1 MIMGDTGLGVEGQW
15 IRWGRLDTAANY
27 KGLWIYM
34 VAPVV
39 GALMGAT
46 IYTGVKLKDEEDGPT
61 LQGQGR
67 SFRR

>member
-1 MIMGDTGLGVEGQW
+1 MNPVRTLGPA
-15 IRWGRLDTAANY
+15 IAAANY

-39 GALMGAT
+39 GALLGAT
-46 IYTGVKLKDEEDGPT
+46 IYTGVKLKDEEAGPT
-61 LQGQGR
+61 RQVR